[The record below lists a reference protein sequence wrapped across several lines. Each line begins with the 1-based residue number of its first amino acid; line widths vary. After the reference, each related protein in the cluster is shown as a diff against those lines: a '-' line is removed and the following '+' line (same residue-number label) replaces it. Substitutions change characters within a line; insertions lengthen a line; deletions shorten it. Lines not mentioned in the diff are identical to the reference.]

1 VNAESTQSDLEAVA
15 AALVRSW
22 SDRGSTAFRAALSR
36 LEALANS
43 GLVRACEALA
53 EILALEGPTRDA
65 AAAYR
70 WYYIALS
77 QQGYS
82 VRFEDQNLIPPH
94 YCGPVGDF
102 RNEAQVSALVD
113 ELGFERVHELDREAQ
128 AWLDARHLTTGCS
141 GP

>member
-1 VNAESTQSDLEAVA
+1 MSAESTQRDLEAVA
-15 AALVRSW
+15 DALDRSW
-22 SDRGSTAFRAALSR
+22 SDRASPTFRAALAR
-36 LEALANS
+36 LEALAES
-43 GLVRACEALA
+43 GVVRAGEALA
-53 EILALEGPTRDA
+53 EILALGGPTHDA
-65 AAAYR
+65 AAAYH

-77 QQGYS
+77 QQGFS

-113 ELGFERVHELDREAQ
+113 ELGFVRVRELDREAQ
-128 AWLDARHLTTGCS
+128 AWLEARHLTTGCS